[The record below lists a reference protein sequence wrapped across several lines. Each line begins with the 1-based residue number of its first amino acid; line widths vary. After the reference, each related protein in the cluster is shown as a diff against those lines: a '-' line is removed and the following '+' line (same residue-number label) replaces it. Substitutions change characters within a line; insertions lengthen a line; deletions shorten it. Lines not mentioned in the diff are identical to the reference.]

1 MMLQAALYAGIGFS
15 VGKFNLQTICN
26 MKTVKLNKA
35 ILLTAIV
42 FVIACGKGGND
53 NPEPSG
59 DGTVKSIVETNNGI
73 TYKVYAKSDQTSY
86 KGILVMGSGNDENNP
101 AAGSLDGSGENSL
114 CKKAAE
120 NGYIAAV
127 VQYRK
132 GTPNTSSDAWNR
144 NAQMIGQDFG
154 NCISALSS
162 KYGVDK
168 NRSVVGGYSY
178 ATFMLYTVNSTY
190 HHLLANCKG
199 MLGACGGTSAYD
211 AKNFQIPI
219 FAINCAGGNEGNFSG
234 IDLYN
239 EIPAGSPVKAQSEGV
254 TDNSCN
260 THCGGSWID
269 RMYNKLTQW
278 LP

>member
-1 MMLQAALYAGIGFS
+1 
-15 VGKFNLQTICN
+15 
-26 MKTVKLNKA
+26 MKTTNQHKA
-35 ILLTAIV
+35 TLTIAIAV
-42 FVIACGKGGND
+42 AIIACGKGND
-53 NPEPSG
+53 DNASSTA
-59 DGTVKSIVETNNGI
+59 DGTVTNTVETSNGI
-73 TYKVYAKSDQTSY
+73 TYKVYAKRGQTNY

-101 AAGSLDGSGENSL
+101 TAGSLDGNAENSL

-120 NGYIAAV
+120 NGFISAV

-132 GTPNTSSDAWNR
+132 GVPNVNDDTWNK
-144 NAQMIGQDFG
+144 NAEMLGQDFD
-154 NCISALSS
+154 NCITALST

-190 HHLLANCKG
+190 HHLLSSCKG
-199 MLGACGGTSAYD
+199 ILGACGSTSAYD
-211 AKNFQIPI
+211 AQNFKIPI

-239 EIPAGSPVKAQSEGV
+239 AIPDNSPAKAKSEGF
-254 TDNSCN
+254 TDNACN
-260 THCGGSWID
+260 THCGGSWTGK
-269 RMYNKLTQW
+269 MYSKLTDW